1 MDVVRVR
8 TCKGSNCI
16 EIQLD
21 WQYEGKK
28 HCSIVAMP
36 LEHFRKED
44 MWSIVRMLLDAAENQ
59 SKKKEEKSEWISVK
73 DRLPEKNG
81 VVLVCTEDDYVCS
94 AGYSNY
100 GKPTFLIDSMYGGDE
115 LDDVTHWMP
124 LPPAPK
130 EDA

>member
-1 MDVVRVR
+1 MDVVKVR
-8 TCKGSNCI
+8 TCTGSNYI

-21 WQYEGKK
+21 WQYEGEK

-59 SKKKEEKSEWISVK
+59 SKKKEEKPEWISVN
-73 DRLPEKNG
+73 DRLPKIGER
-81 VVLVCTEDDYVCS
+81 VLCWWVDRDGGYYGFAAYQGESKWYV
-94 AGYSNY
+94 SNE
-100 GKPTFLIDSMYGGDE
+100 GMPH
-115 LDDVTHWMP
+115 VTHWMH